1 PAFGYAD
8 VSRVLE
14 AILQQLA
21 GRRGSETETV
31 LTAAEI
37 NVLQLLGEGFSTKD
51 IAEQSG
57 RSVNTVRAHLANA
70 INKLQCHGRAQA
82 VATARRRRLIS

>member
-1 PAFGYAD
+1 
-8 VSRVLE
+8 L
-14 AILQQLA
+14 LA
-21 GRRGSETETV
+21 
-31 LTAAEI
+31 
-37 NVLQLLGEGFSTKD
+37 EGFSTKD

-82 VATARRRRLIS
+82 VAAARRRRLIS